1 MQNRWARVG
10 VVVAVLVAVNF
21 GARIVLRI
29 ASGASEDAELRTG
42 IVTLA
47 AMGVVIAVAS
57 FLTARRYLPAITSG
71 DLFFDVVVTSLLVTL
86 VGPFVSG
93 GTPFVDGPG
102 QWLIQILVCVGVLL
116 VGAAL
121 GAFLAIALGLD
132 PKSRAWGAY
141 ANQVK
146 LPANAKRPGKART
159 KPVKR

>member
-1 MQNRWARVG
+1 MQNRWTRVG

-29 ASGASEDAELRTG
+29 ASGTSEDTELRTG
-42 IVTLA
+42 IVSLA
-47 AMGVVIAVAS
+47 GMGVVLAVAA
-57 FLTARRYLPAITSG
+57 FLTARRFLPAVTSG
-71 DLFFDVVVTSLLVTL
+71 DLFFDIVVTSLLVTL
-86 VGPFVSG
+86 VGPFISG

-102 QWLIQILVCVGVLL
+102 QWLLQLVVCVGVLL

-121 GAFLAIALGLD
+121 GGLLAVAFGVD

-141 ANQVK
+141 ASQVK